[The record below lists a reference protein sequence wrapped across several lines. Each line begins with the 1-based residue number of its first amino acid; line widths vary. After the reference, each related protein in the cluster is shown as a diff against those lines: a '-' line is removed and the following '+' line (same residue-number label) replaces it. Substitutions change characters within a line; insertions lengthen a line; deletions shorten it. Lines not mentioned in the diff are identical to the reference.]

1 MMFSFLKN
9 ILFIAACISG
19 CFFYAGCE
27 NKPED
32 IKKATAKTLGVE
44 EGKDVEINYT
54 IGGKTKAI
62 LTAPVMLRVQDTVSY
77 VEFPKTLVAHFYNE
91 DQMPESILTAKYGR
105 YIEMRSNVYLRD
117 SITVINFIKGDTLQT
132 DELYWD
138 RNRLDNEFYT
148 DKPVRIRTKTQIIDG
163 IGMEARQDFRT
174 YHIKEVTGIISVP
187 SSKFPG

>member
-1 MMFSFLKN
+1 MRFSLRN
-9 ILFIAACISG
+9 ILLPAACICG
-19 CFFYAGCE
+19 CFFYVSCE
-27 NKPED
+27 NNPED
-32 IKKATAKTLGVE
+32 IKKATSKILGVE

-62 LTAPVMLRVQDTVSY
+62 LTAPVMLRVQDTLSY
-77 VEFPKTLVAHFYNE
+77 VEFPKTLVAHFYN
-91 DQMPESILTAKYGR
+91 DQQIAESILTAHYGK
-105 YIEMRSNVYLRD
+105 YIEMKSNVYLKD
-117 SITVINFIKGDTLQT
+117 SITVINFLKGDTLQT
-132 DELYWD
+132 NELYWD
-138 RNRLDNEFYT
+138 RNKVGNEFYT